1 MSGESFVPADDKE
14 LALEDEWNEPSL
26 PKEFHVR
33 NEVTANWVVRKIV
46 ECRQYAERCQEWCR
60 REQARA
66 HQREAFF
73 LFHFGV
79 PLREFARKTLAEEG
93 GRRKSVFL
101 PGGTIGFRTQPAK
114 LMIDDEAVVLSWAK
128 RQMPGLVQVSERI
141 SKSDLNNLFKDTGL
155 IPDAGAHVEPTT
167 EQFFVK

>member
-1 MSGESFVPADDKE
+1 MSDESFIPVDDQE
-14 LALEDEWNEPSL
+14 LALDDEWNQPSL
-26 PKEFHVR
+26 PKEFRIR

-66 HQREAFF
+66 RQREAFF
-73 LFHFGV
+73 LFHFGAQ
-79 PLREFARKTLAEEG
+79 LREFARKTLAEDG

-101 PGGTIGFRTQPAK
+101 PGGTIGFRAQPAK
-114 LMIDDEAVVLSWAK
+114 LVVDDETSVLNWAK
-128 RQMPGLVQVSERI
+128 RKMPALVHVSEHL
-141 SKSDLNNLFKDTGL
+141 SKSDLNDVFRTTGQ
-155 IPDAGAHVEPTT
+155 IPDVGAHVEPAT